1 MYPQRLSNLSQTDL
15 GPLLPS
21 LVIAEPQDGPKDESL
36 PSHLEHDPAV
46 LEEVVALLQA
56 CDKAQL

>member
-15 GPLLPS
+15 GPLLPFP
-21 LVIAEPQDGPKDESL
+21 VIAEPQDGSNEES
-36 PSHLEHDPAV
+36 PSHPNHDPAV

-56 CDKAQL
+56 CDKVQL